1 MEFAEPQRRGEQR
14 NIMARKN
21 GTGHSNGNGHTVAN
35 DIVNIEREIG
45 ELMHDIEARIGK
57 LQALAKRSA
66 KDAAEGATEFVSD
79 TVNDAADRVRNGAN
93 TVSDEASRMAGDA
106 IRRIEDEVGHRP
118 LLTIAIA
125 AGIGF
130 LAGMAGRRS

>member
-1 MEFAEPQRRGEQR
+1 MEFAEFQRRGE

-21 GTGHSNGNGHTVAN
+21 GTSHSNGNGHTVAD
-35 DIVNIEREIG
+35 DIVSIEREIG

-66 KDAAEGATEFVSD
+66 KDAAENATDFVSD
-79 TVNDAADRVRNGAN
+79 TVADAADHVRNGAGA
-93 TVSDEASRMAGDA
+93 VSDEASRITGDA
-106 IRRIEDEVGHRP
+106 IRRIENEVGQRP
-118 LLTIAIA
+118 LLTLAIA

>member
-1 MEFAEPQRRGEQR
+1 
-14 NIMARKN
+14 MARKN
-21 GTGHSNGNGHTVAN
+21 GTSHSNGNGHTVAN

-66 KDAAEGATEFVSD
+66 KDAAEGATDFVSD
-79 TVNDAADRVRNGAN
+79 TVNDAADRVRNGASA
-93 TVSDEASRMAGDA
+93 VSEETSRMAGDA
-106 IRRIEDEVGHRP
+106 IRRIEDEVGQRP
-118 LLTIAIA
+118 LLTLAIA